1 MDWDKFMFFE
11 RSLRW
16 YRGLSAKQLLGCN
29 NLLHA
34 LRDDNAQESTYRVH
48 KCLQRLGLN
57 PMVTSK
63 QIKSIMSISQLNDLA
78 FLWFIWE
85 AYYKESHDYDAV
97 DARYTV
103 NEQLLLTGIM
113 HLDMMTTMRAL
124 DDLLP
129 NREHSKKI
137 IDMQRAR
144 ELTPQRQ
151 TVQALRDQRNPQR
164 GSRGQMSWD
173 AKENRASPYL
183 MSQRR
188 PKPFG
193 PCRIARPKSR
203 TIIFPRYEKYR
214 DRMYHIPNES
224 SRWFATYEPS
234 PIRNEIKRCLSEVL
248 VSIFGDKPNSP
259 ESAKCNI
266 HRKLE
271 ESIQLRQQE
280 LLVEAMN
287 RYKRM
292 LDVAGW
298 KREFARKQVIR
309 RLEEDVS
316 RAAYL
321 LREHAR
327 KQLKELQ
334 LIIGD
339 NCSGGVSCDMWKK
352 LALVPAQSGPESQ
365 PDFSFIM
372 DEKFELAKSAPM
384 EKPMRVFEIGDHIN
398 HKSINVPKSED
409 RNRISSFCP
418 TTIECPPAEG
428 LLAVLNDRVE
438 KEAEQNLGKGDGPT
452 QLRIINEK
460 GKVIDFS
467 QLDSSNDSKHRYISQ
482 KTMINGFPRWDYCKV
497 FEPPAQMP
505 PKDLQLWD
513 VQNMIKGYILSAL
526 EQPME
531 QNKSMRPCDKSCLV
545 WKNYNW
551 MGNEALS
558 MGACR
563 SGACVDEAEKCAL
576 DFCIGPAMD
585 GGSNQDDSEPS
596 NEAIIK
602 MELSKMTNIDPN
614 NTDQIIELLK
624 MAMEIMKFDRR
635 YVLVTLPNA
644 HMIPELVD
652 WVAERYGRTYG
663 IDEMIETTERSN
675 KLCQRIMANE
685 PTEVNFPFPNQD
697 SLNIPSM
704 GYSELLCHIKKV
716 SADYEKELNLVALEE
731 SRLLW
736 LALRGYS
743 NFGSSLEDTF
753 FAYLPTKESDLKR
766 NFVWKSEEHRNVASF
781 RKNRMKKSK

>member
-16 YRGLSAKQLLGCN
+16 YRGLSAKQRLGCN
-29 NLLHA
+29 NLLHS

-48 KCLQRLGLN
+48 RCLQRLGLN

-63 QIKSIMSISQLNDLA
+63 QIMIIMSISQLNDLA
-78 FLWFIWE
+78 FLWFTWE
-85 AYYKESHDYDAV
+85 AYYKQPQDYDTE

-129 NREHSKKI
+129 NREHSKKS

-144 ELTPQRQ
+144 ELKQQRQ
-151 TVQALRDQRNPQR
+151 AGQALRDQRNPQG

-173 AKENRASPYL
+173 AEEIRASPYL
-183 MSQRR
+183 LSQRR
-188 PKPFG
+188 PKPYG
-193 PCRIARPKSR
+193 PSRISQPKSK

-234 PIRNEIKRCLSEVL
+234 PVRNEIKRCLSEVL
-248 VSIFGDKPNSP
+248 DSIFGDKPKSP

-266 HRKLE
+266 HRRLE
-271 ESIQLRQQE
+271 ESMQLRQQE
-280 LLVEAMN
+280 LLVETMN

-321 LREHAR
+321 LREYAR

-334 LIIGD
+334 MIIGD
-339 NCSGGVSCDMWKK
+339 NCSGGASCNMWKK
-352 LALVPAQSGPESQ
+352 LALVPAHSAPQSQ

-372 DEKFELAKSAPM
+372 DETFELAKSAPKDEPLRLLEM
-384 EKPMRVFEIGDHIN
+384 GDQIN
-398 HKSINVPKSED
+398 YRSMIVPKSED
-409 RNRISSFCP
+409 RNRISGYCP
-418 TTIECPPAEG
+418 TKKECPPGEG
-428 LLAVLNDRVE
+428 LLAVLDDRIE
-438 KEAEQNLGKGDGPT
+438 KEAQENSGKGDGLTP
-452 QLRIINEK
+452 LRILNDK
-460 GKVIDFS
+460 GEEIDFS
-467 QLDSSNDSKHRYISQ
+467 QLDSSNGSKHRYFSQ
-482 KTMINGFPRWDYCKV
+482 KTMINGFPQWDYFKV
-497 FEPPAQMP
+497 FEPPEE
-505 PKDLQLWD
+505 LQVRD
-513 VQNMIKGYILSAL
+513 AENMIKGYILSAF

-531 QNKSMRPCDKSCLV
+531 QNESIRLCDKSCLV
-545 WKNYNW
+545 WRNYNR
-551 MGNEALS
+551 MDKAALS

-563 SGACVDEAEKCAL
+563 SGSSINEAKRCDL
-576 DFCIGPAMD
+576 DSCIGPAMD
-585 GGSNQDDSEPS
+585 GGSNQTDSEPS
-596 NEAIIK
+596 DEANIK
-602 MELSKMTNIDPN
+602 TELSKMTNIDPN
-614 NTDQIIELLK
+614 NRDQIIGLLK
-624 MAMEIMKFDRR
+624 MAMEVMKFDRR

-663 IDEMIETTERSN
+663 IEEMKRKTELSN
-675 KLCQRIMANE
+675 ILCQRIMANE
-685 PTEVNFPFPNQD
+685 PTEVDFPFPNSD
-697 SLNIPSM
+697 SIKMASM
-704 GYSELLCHIKKV
+704 GYRELLCYIKKL
-716 SADYEKELNLVALEE
+716 SADYEKELNMVALEE

-743 NFGSSLEDTF
+743 NFGSSLEDAF
-753 FAYLPTKESDLKR
+753 FAYLPTKEADLKR
-766 NFVWKSEEHRNVASF
+766 DFVWKSGEFRKVASF
-781 RKNRMKKSK
+781 RKKRMKNSK